1 MTKDELTAL
10 HQLATSSGRP
20 MKALLRE
27 RGIAYSTYN
36 YWRKKYAHEA
46 SAPTLAPITLTHSP
60 SSLPGMGA
68 LSSGESQC
76 LPGVTLAFP
85 NGLRAHFGSGSER
98 VLMEVL
104 NQSLSDH
111 VLPQ

>member
-1 MTKDELTAL
+1 MTKEGFKELQQSA
-10 HQLATSSGRP
+10 AASGKP
-20 MKALLRE
+20 MTHFLRE

-36 YWRKKYAHEA
+36 YWRKRYEREMA
-46 SAPTLAPITLTHSP
+46 SPMMAPITVMRTEP
-60 SSLPGMGA
+60 FGQGIVCG
-68 LSSGESQC
+68 GENQC

-85 NGLRAHFGSGSER
+85 NGLRAHFGRGSER

-104 NQSLSDH
+104 NRSLPGH